1 MKFSNQFLPHVIVL
15 ALIIVAALI
24 CFVPCIQPYSR
35 GSNFASY
42 EGFESEEPNTSPDAN
57 PIKDAEEE
65 EEKEEDKGNVESTGS
80 SVEPVSTESFGGL
93 FGNTFGNVF
102 SGSTSVKKESF
113 GGFLGN
119 TFSNTFSGSAPKES
133 FGGFL
138 GNVGLLS
145 NKKTESFSPLS
156 VSSSPVGNHAEV
168 LDRFS
173 QIKAF
178 GVEGVNGCASSGLSN
193 SQGYLCLTPELISA
207 LKTRGGNAGGSM

>member
-42 EGFESEEPNTSPDAN
+42 EGFESEETNTSPDAN
-57 PIKDAEEE
+57 PIQEAEEE
-65 EEKEEDKGNVESTGS
+65 EEEEGNVESTGA

-93 FGNTFGNVF
+93 FGNTF

-113 GGFLGN
+113 GGLLGN
-119 TFSNTFSGSAPKES
+119 TFSGSVSKES

-138 GNVGLLS
+138 GNVGILPGK
-145 NKKTESFSPLS
+145 NTESFSSLS

-168 LDRFS
+168 LVRFS

-193 SQGYLCLTPELISA
+193 SQGYLCLTPELITA
-207 LKTRGGNAGGSM
+207 LKTRGGNAGGHM

>member
-35 GSNFASY
+35 GSKFASY
-42 EGFESEEPNTSPDAN
+42 EGFESEEEMNTSPDAN
-57 PIKDAEEE
+57 PIKEAE
-65 EEKEEDKGNVESTGS
+65 EEDKGNVESTGA

-119 TFSNTFSGSAPKES
+119 TFSNTFSGSASAPKES

-145 NKKTESFSPLS
+145 NKKTESFSSLS

-168 LDRFS
+168 LDQFS

>member
-35 GSNFASY
+35 GSNFAAY
-42 EGFESEEPNTSPDAN
+42 EGFESEETNSPDAN
-57 PIKDAEEE
+57 PIKEE
-65 EEKEEDKGNVESTGS
+65 EEKEEDKGNVESAGDS
-80 SVEPVSTESFGGL
+80 VESAGASVEPVSTEGFGGL
-93 FGNTFGNVF
+93 FGNTFSNTF
-102 SGSTSVKKESF
+102 SGSVPKESF

-119 TFSNTFSGSAPKES
+119 TFSGSVPKES

-138 GNVGLLS
+138 GNVGILPG
-145 NKKTESFSPLS
+145 KKTESFASLS
-156 VSSSPVGNHAEV
+156 VASSPVGNHAEV